1 MVASKAPL
9 TRRRTLEKRRLLV
22 SYPAETDALRLLRC
36 INDTQAQGRHGT
48 RVDPPRA
55 AQEIGLEVGSERY
68 HDALGYLAEEGAL
81 LGDEHTEI
89 HTEEVEGPQ
98 PHSYA
103 VYLFTE
109 RAVIL
114 LEEQV

>member
-1 MVASKAPL
+1 MVASRVLL
-9 TRRRTLEKRRLLV
+9 TRRWTLEKGRLLV
-22 SYPAETDALRLLRC
+22 KHPAETDALRLLRC
-36 INDTQAQGRHGT
+36 INDTQAQGRHGA

-81 LGDEHTEI
+81 LGDEHTEM
-89 HTEEVEGPQ
+89 HTGEVEGPQ

-114 LEEQV
+114 LEEF